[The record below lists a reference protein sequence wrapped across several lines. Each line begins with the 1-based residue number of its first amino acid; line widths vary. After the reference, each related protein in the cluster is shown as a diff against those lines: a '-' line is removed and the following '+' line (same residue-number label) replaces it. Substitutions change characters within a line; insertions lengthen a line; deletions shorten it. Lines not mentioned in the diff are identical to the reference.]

1 MCYRSNLFFSLDHLK
16 QPLEEYVAKLQKVKV
31 VRTKK
36 REGLI
41 RARLLGY
48 SAATGEVLTYLD
60 SHCECAEGNVEFV
73 VNKSIKKKKRFDI
86 TKFPIHLFVN
96 KYLHICLYRTFTVGI
111 ITLFFRVL
119 VMI

>member
-1 MCYRSNLFFSLDHLK
+1 MLSFKSSFFSLDHLK

-73 VNKSIKKKKRFDI
+73 VNKSIKKGLTSRNFQSI
-86 TKFPIHLFVN
+86 FLLISTC
-96 KYLHICLYRTFTVGI
+96 ICLYRTFTVGI
-111 ITLFFRVL
+111 ITLFCRVL